1 MNELTWVG
9 GGTAEGLGLEDH
21 KSLEVEPAI
30 NLGMANEVEG
40 KIRKQAEKKGSQDGK
55 KYFQESIMLSA
66 AKRLSSLVTKKGSLG
81 FGNKIIKLLIRTT

>member
-1 MNELTWVG
+1 M
-9 GGTAEGLGLEDH
+9 GLEDH

-55 KYFQESIMLSA
+55 KYFQEESIMLSA
-66 AKRLSSLVTKKGSLG
+66 AKQLSSLVTKKGSLG

>member
-1 MNELTWVG
+1 M
-9 GGTAEGLGLEDH
+9 GLEDH

-55 KYFQESIMLSA
+55 KYFQEESIMLSA